1 MWKILKWILFSCPSV
16 ERQQGKDDAQSNNGQ
31 SEVVKPKV
39 LEDAPQGVQWT
50 DGARVEII
58 MDGTCRCIGLCCCIH
73 EGNTSIVVNQ

>member
-16 ERQQGKDDAQSNNGQ
+16 EYQQGKDDAQSNNGQ

-39 LEDAPQGVQWT
+39 LSSRTPTVKDA